1 LESPLGRPIEGRK
14 TDILCIEALEIFTMF
29 SALNVKRE
37 LISDRDKH
45 ATDQNV
51 PPLNISEDFALA
63 SDRWT
68 KHKLPAQI
76 ISDKDG
82 SMD

>member
-1 LESPLGRPIEGRK
+1 MACHILLSSMESMAALVTRWMNY
-14 TDILCIEALEIFTMF
+14 ILCIEALEIFTMF
-29 SALNVKRE
+29 SA
-37 LISDRDKH
+37 
-45 ATDQNV
+45 QNV